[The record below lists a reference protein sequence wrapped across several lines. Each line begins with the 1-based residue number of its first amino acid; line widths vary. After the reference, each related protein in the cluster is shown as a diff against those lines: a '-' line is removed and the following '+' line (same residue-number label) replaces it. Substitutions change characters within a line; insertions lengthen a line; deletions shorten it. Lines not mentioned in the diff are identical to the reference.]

1 MTDLVTIVWQWWVNT
16 VGGLG
21 LPMDRQTTAYV
32 MLGLAFYAIGAAYR
46 LLTQKEK

>member
-1 MTDLVTIVWQWWVNT
+1 MTDLVTIVWQWWVKT
-16 VGGLG
+16 VGSIG